1 MKTKGKE
8 LVEISDICD
17 EFYCCSQYQYLLEQ
31 HNSNFIE
38 VKIYIKKNFTLVY
51 RSKVTIGHEGE
62 LTK

>member
-17 EFYCCSQYQYLLEQ
+17 EFSIRSQYHYLLEQ

-38 VKIYIKKNFTLVY
+38 VKIYKKIILVY
-51 RSKVTIGHEGE
+51 RSKVTQFMGHE
-62 LTK
+62 

>member
-17 EFYCCSQYQYLLEQ
+17 EVYSCSQYQYLLGQ

-38 VKIYIKKNFTLVY
+38 VKIYG
-51 RSKVTIGHEGE
+51 KVSAQHHTSLCIQSFV
-62 LTK
+62 KRKQ

>member
-17 EFYCCSQYQYLLEQ
+17 EVYSCSQYQYLLGQ

-38 VKIYIKKNFTLVY
+38 VKIYLKKLYISISIKSYN
-51 RSKVTIGHEGE
+51 RS
-62 LTK
+62 

>member
-17 EFYCCSQYQYLLEQ
+17 EFYSCSQYQYLLEQ

-38 VKIYIKKNFTLVY
+38 VKIEKKLYFIISIKSYTVY
-51 RSKVTIGHEGE
+51 RS
-62 LTK
+62 

>member
-31 HNSNFIE
+31 HDSNFIE
-38 VKIYIKKNFTLVY
+38 VKIYKKNFIVVY
-51 RSKVTIGHEGE
+51 PSKVTQFIGHE
-62 LTK
+62 

>member
-17 EFYCCSQYQYLLEQ
+17 EFSSCSHYRYLPEQ

-38 VKIYIKKNFTLVY
+38 VKIEKNFILGN
-51 RSKVTIGHEGE
+51 RSKVTQFIDHE
-62 LTK
+62 